1 MDIASQ
7 QMELERQI
15 NVMQQEINGM
25 QYANA
30 AVHTQ
35 ALQNQV
41 NTMRGELGRLRMA
54 QTGYS

>member
-1 MDIASQ
+1 MNIASQ